1 MPPRLRLR
9 SLAQL
14 ADLQLQR
21 AGYTYTCGRCQ
32 YATAAATATATT
44 PAPTDAQIHSSIPQL
59 SRYSPVQPPSHRSP
73 LYRKSQL
80 LRSYVSIL
88 QTTPLI
94 VFFQH
99 NNLKAA
105 EWVGIRREL
114 TSALRKLDEQLS
126 RQGAQPQDLIGDYI
140 KFEVI
145 KTNIFEP
152 ALRVAEYFKPGQQ
165 QLPPE
170 PIGGLTGI
178 PSEKEDPSL
187 NHALSEAAYRIAS
200 EHKGEHPLTP
210 ILEGAVAILTFPV
223 VSPVHLKTAFS
234 ILSPQPPHFPAPT
247 RRATPSYYDS
257 PVQDGLKKLLLLG
270 GRIDGQVFDMEGTRW
285 VGSIDGGIDG
295 LRAQLVALLQGF
307 GIGLTST
314 LESASRNLWFTM
326 ESRRKVLEEEA
337 KPKEEEKA

>member
-21 AGYTYTCGRCQ
+21 TAYTCGRCQ
-32 YATAAATATATT
+32 YATAVATT
-44 PAPTDAQIHSSIPQL
+44 PAPSDAQIHASIPSL
-59 SRYSPVQPPSHRSP
+59 SRYSPVQPPSHRNP
-73 LYRKSQL
+73 AYRKSQL
-80 LRSYVSIL
+80 LRSYVSLL
-88 QTTPLI
+88 QTTPMI

-99 NNLKAA
+99 TNLKAI

-114 TSALRKLDEQLS
+114 RAALRKVDEQLA
-126 RQGAQPQDLIGDYI
+126 RQGSPPEDLIADAI
-140 KFEVI
+140 KIEVI

-152 ALRVAEYFKPGQQ
+152 ALRVAEYFKPGQV

-170 PIGGLTGI
+170 PIGGLSGI
-178 PSEKEDPSL
+178 SSEKEDPSL
-187 NHALSEAAYRIAS
+187 THALSEAAYKVAS

-210 ILEGAVAILTFPV
+210 VLAGAVAILTFPS

-234 ILSPQPPHFPAPT
+234 ILSPQPPTFPAPT
-247 RRATPSYYDS
+247 RRAVPSYYEP

-270 GRIDGQVFDMEGTRW
+270 ARINGDVFDMESTRW

-307 GIGLTST
+307 GVALTST

-326 ESRRKVLEEEA
+326 DSRRNMLEGEQ
-337 KPKEEEKA
+337 KPKEESKE

>member
-14 ADLQLQR
+14 AELQVQR
-21 AGYTYTCGRCQ
+21 TAYTCGRCQ
-32 YATAAATATATT
+32 YATAVATT
-44 PAPTDAQIHSSIPQL
+44 PAPSDAQIHSSIPTL

-73 LYRKSQL
+73 AYRKSQL
-80 LRSYVSIL
+80 LRSYVSLL

-99 NNLKAA
+99 TNLKAA

-114 TSALRKLDEQLS
+114 TAALRKADEQLAKQGS
-126 RQGAQPQDLIGDYI
+126 RSEDLIGDYV

-152 ALRVAEYFKPGQQ
+152 ALRVAEYFKPGQLQ
-165 QLPPE
+165 QPPE
-170 PIGGLTGI
+170 PVGGLTGI
-178 PSEKEDPSL
+178 GSGKEDLSL
-187 NHALSEAAYRIAS
+187 THALSEAAYRVAS

-210 ILEGAVAILTFPV
+210 VLTGAVAILTFPA

-234 ILSPQPPHFPAPT
+234 ILSPQAPSFPAPT
-247 RRATPSYYDS
+247 RRAVPSYYDP

-270 GRIDGQVFDMEGTRW
+270 ARIDGQVFDMEGTRW
-285 VGSIDGGIDG
+285 VGSIEGGIDG

-307 GIGLTST
+307 GVGLTST

-326 ESRRKVLEEEA
+326 ESRRNMLEEAE
-337 KPKEEEKA
+337 KPKEEKKE